1 MFVVGLSTGGEH
13 EVGIFSF
20 IWTVPCIS
28 AMPHPTQNLTPVEGL
43 SEQMISS
50 GSTKMSHG
58 SCLKGKLFPV
68 MTLPLSLP
76 QVVKCRSQAPKVD
89 EPEFDLT

>member
-28 AMPHPTQNLTPVEGL
+28 AMPYPTQNLTPVEGL
-43 SEQMISS
+43 SEQMIKQNRC
-50 GSTKMSHG
+50 KMSHG
-58 SCLKGKLFPV
+58 SIERKTFSSYV
-68 MTLPLSLP
+68 PLSLP
-76 QVVKCRSQAPKVD
+76 Q
-89 EPEFDLT
+89 LWIT